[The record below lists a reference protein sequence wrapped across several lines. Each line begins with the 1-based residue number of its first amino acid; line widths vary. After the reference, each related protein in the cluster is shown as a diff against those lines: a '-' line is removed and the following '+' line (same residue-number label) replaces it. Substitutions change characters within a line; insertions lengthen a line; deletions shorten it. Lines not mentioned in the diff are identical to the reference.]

1 MSSPGRPFKLFTNCK
16 QKREQRTLRSGHFEF
31 ASSEHSILLFG
42 KEFMPNLNLIRA
54 HQNKMGRMPLGPL
67 ASGHESLTISELL
80 LALSDGV
87 DECE

>member
-1 MSSPGRPFKLFTNCK
+1 
-16 QKREQRTLRSGHFEF
+16 
-31 ASSEHSILLFG
+31 
-42 KEFMPNLNLIRA
+42 MPNLKLTRA
-54 HQNKMGRMPLGPL
+54 HQSKMGLMPLGPL